1 MEMIVMKATH
11 PYYSRGSK
19 RHFPRTAAFLIGG
32 AVTVTSLLSI
42 GSVSAQTTTTVAPTT
57 STSGSVSAVSTT
69 TAQAATS
76 VVKPTSTPA
85 GDVTLGTSVTQDTV
99 VDSPV
104 PEGGIDAGFG
114 GTAEN
119 STSESG
125 MPIALALLGVSAT
138 AVFVVSLRR
147 RRRNHDF

>member
-11 PYYSRGSK
+11 AYDSRGSK
-19 RHFPRTAAFLIGG
+19 RQFRRTAAFLMGG
-32 AVTVTSLLSI
+32 AVTVTSLLTI
-42 GSVSAQTTTTVAPTT
+42 GSVSAHTTTIAPST

-69 TAQAATS
+69 TAGAATS
-76 VVKPTSTPA
+76 VVKPTSTTV
-85 GDVTLGTSVTQDTV
+85 GDVTLDTSVTQDTM

-119 STSESG
+119 STGESG

-147 RRRNHDF
+147 RRRSHDL